1 MSSAPK
7 MPSTFTYEKRG
18 KIAIMTI
25 NRPDALNA
33 FTAEM
38 LRAMDA
44 AFADFNDDDDL
55 WVAILTGTGEKS
67 FSSGMD
73 LSPATRW
80 ATRITPSDHSATSSS
95 RSSRR

>member
-1 MSSAPK
+1 MSSPPK

-44 AFADFNDDDDL
+44 VGLAPDLRQELAAAFFKTADFMRNQPD
-55 WVAILTGTGEKS
+55 
-67 FSSGMD
+67 
-73 LSPATRW
+73 
-80 ATRITPSDHSATSSS
+80 
-95 RSSRR
+95 